1 MIVLSLTFLNAL
13 QVKDGR
19 GASEGEHAA
28 MHCTRRRVMDG
39 SCLLSPLGGREE
51 ALARLGRKRRKEGSK
66 EHDFGQPGK
75 GQPQPGSALLGQVK
89 TGLDIGL

>member
-1 MIVLSLTFLNAL
+1 MS
-13 QVKDGR
+13 
-19 GASEGEHAA
+19 GARGEHAA

-75 GQPQPGSALLGQVK
+75 GAATAGERFAW
-89 TGLDIGL
+89 TGKDRARQWSLRWGDIREGL

>member
-1 MIVLSLTFLNAL
+1 MS
-13 QVKDGR
+13 
-19 GASEGEHAA
+19 GARGEHAA
-28 MHCTRRRVMDG
+28 MHCTRRVMDG

-66 EHDFGQPGK
+66 EHDFGQPG
-75 GQPQPGSALLGQVK
+75 SASLGQVK